1 MNPTLYALCQKPAIG
16 AALWISGLCA
26 FPPLLN
32 STAVILDKPGT
43 ILSTEFEVPVSKNYF
58 MYLNH
63 TFKSNEERL
72 KDTLVGARY
81 DVPCYGKDAK
91 AVEDFP
97 AEKQVDLGRP
107 VQLHITIR
115 KLPEKSVVIDKLFAS
130 ICPAGHDGNTRKSQ
144 IIGLVEL
151 QQGAY
156 LVEVK
161 NEVARPD
168 FSEIKSAFMIA
179 GGGVK

>member
-1 MNPTLYALCQKPAIG
+1 MNSTLYALCHKPAIG
-16 AALWISGLCA
+16 ATLWISSLCA

-32 STAVILDKPGT
+32 STAVHLDKPGT
-43 ILSTEFEVPVSKNYF
+43 ILLAEFDVPVSKSYF

-63 TFKSNEERL
+63 TFKSNVERL

-91 AVEDFP
+91 TVEDFP
-97 AEKQVDLGRP
+97 TEKQGDLGRP

-115 KLPEKSVVIDKLFAS
+115 KLPEKSAVIEKVFAS
-130 ICPAGHDGNTRKSQ
+130 ICPGGHDGNTRISQ

-156 LVEVK
+156 LIEVE

-168 FSEIKSAFMIA
+168 FSEIKSDFMIA
-179 GGGVK
+179 GGGDK